1 MPRKESIFGDVH
13 ASSVKDIRLGTF
25 WFTRYRK
32 RILKLKVLNE
42 VYKTD
47 SLLVRSDRYYFVL

>member
-1 MPRKESIFGDVH
+1 MPRKGSIFGDVH

-47 SLLVRSDRYYFVL
+47 FLLVRSDRYYFVL